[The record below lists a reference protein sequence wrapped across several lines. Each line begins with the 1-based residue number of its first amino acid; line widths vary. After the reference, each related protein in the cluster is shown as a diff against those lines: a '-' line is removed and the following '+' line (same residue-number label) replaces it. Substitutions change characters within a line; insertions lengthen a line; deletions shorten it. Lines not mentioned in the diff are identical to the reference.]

1 MENIVS
7 VNDGAE
13 AFVELLCAH
22 GVDYVFLNPG
32 SDIFPIQEALIKFKA
47 AGKPAPEI
55 ILCLHES
62 VAMAAAHGY
71 AMVTGRPQVVLVHV
85 DVGTQ
90 QVGGALH
97 NAQRCRIPVILCAG
111 KTPSTLE
118 GVKRGGRS
126 HMIHWIQEQYD
137 NAGIVRNYTKW
148 EYDLRY
154 NENIHHVVHRAFQ
167 IASTEPCGPV
177 YLSLPKE
184 VIMEQIDK
192 VTLPPVARYAAP
204 STPQADLEILSEVAE
219 VIMHAKEPLIIT
231 GYTGRHL
238 QSVASL
244 VALAETLGVRVAT
257 SDKMMNFPT
266 NHPLCAGLQTSASLQ
281 ANLQPYLRKADVIL
295 IFDSDI
301 PFIPGP
307 QETRPDAKIIH
318 IDIDPV
324 KKDIPLWD
332 LPVDILI
339 EADTSKVLPL
349 LIDMIKD
356 KMTPELQKS
365 FRQRF
370 EQIEAA
376 HQKLRAERHDLAMKK
391 ADESPI
397 SPEWLAHC
405 INDAV
410 DDDTII
416 LHDLITN
423 SLPVSRQLHRS
434 KPGTLFGNA
443 GSSLGWTL
451 GAALGAKLA
460 APENMVVSL
469 MGDGGFAFGC
479 PTAALWTANTFHAP
493 FLSIIF
499 NNQAYNAVKGMIR
512 GTYGDNCYSEKTG
525 SWVGANISPPPD
537 YAMIAEACHGYGK
550 RVEEP
555 SDLLP
560 ALKDALEQVRNGKA
574 AVLDV
579 RIGNL

>member
-1 MENIVS
+1 MEHIVP

-32 SDIFPIQEALIKFKA
+32 SDIYPIQEALTKFKA
-47 AGKPAPEI
+47 LGRPAPEI

-62 VAMAAAHGY
+62 VAMASAHGY
-71 AMVTGRPQVVLVHV
+71 AMITGRPQVVLVHV

-97 NAQRCRIPVILCAG
+97 NAQRCRIPVIRCAG

-118 GVKRGGRS
+118 GVKKGGRS

-154 NENIHHVVHRAFQ
+154 KENIHHVVHRAFQ

-184 VIMEQIDK
+184 IISEQLDTVK
-192 VTLPPVARYAAP
+192 VPPVDRYGAP
-204 STPQADLEILSEVAE
+204 STPQADLEILKEVAE
-219 VIMHAKEPLIIT
+219 VIMHAKKPLVIT
-231 GYTGRHL
+231 GSTGRHA
-238 QSVASL
+238 QSVDSL
-244 VALAETLGVRVAT
+244 VALAEKLGVRVST

-266 NHPLCAGLQTSASLQ
+266 DHPLCLGLQTSASLT
-281 ANLQPYLRKADVIL
+281 ANLQPYLREADVVLIL
-295 IFDSDI
+295 DSDI
-301 PFIPGP
+301 PYIPAHN
-307 QETRPDAKIIH
+307 EVRPDAKIIH

-332 LPVDILI
+332 LPVDIMI
-339 EADTSKVLPL
+339 EADTSKVLPQL
-349 LIDMIKD
+349 HDMIID
-356 KMTPELQKS
+356 KMTPELQES
-365 FRQRF
+365 FKQRF
-370 EQIEAA
+370 EHIENE
-376 HQKLRAERHDLAMKK
+376 HKKLRAERHDLAMNK
-391 ADESPI
+391 AEEKPI
-397 SPEWLAHC
+397 APEWLAHC
-405 INDAV
+405 INEAV
-410 DDDTII
+410 NDDTII

-423 SLPVSRQLHRS
+423 STPVSRQLHRS

-460 APENMVVSL
+460 APEKVVVSL
-469 MGDGGFAFGC
+469 MGDGGFSFGC
-479 PTAALWTANTFHAP
+479 PTAALWAASTFHAP

-499 NNQAYNAVKGMIR
+499 NNQAYNAVKNMIR
-512 GTYGDNCYSEKTG
+512 GTYGDDNYSEKTG
-525 SWVGANISPPPD
+525 DWVGAKISPPPD
-537 YAMIAEACHGYGK
+537 YAMIAQACHGYGTM
-550 RVEEP
+550 VEEP
-555 SDLLP
+555 SELLP
-560 ALKDALEQVRNGKA
+560 ALKDTLDQVRKGKA

-579 RIGNL
+579 RIGER

>member
-1 MENIVS
+1 MENIVP

-32 SDIFPIQEALIKFKA
+32 SDIYPIQEALIKFKA
-47 AGKPAPEI
+47 LGRPAPEI

-118 GVKRGGRS
+118 GVKKGGRS

-148 EYDLRY
+148 EYDLRF
-154 NENIHHVVHRAFQ
+154 NENIQHVVHRAFQ
-167 IASTEPCGPV
+167 IATAEPCGPV

-184 VIMEQIDK
+184 IIMEPLDT
-192 VTLPPVARYAAP
+192 VSVPPVARYAAP
-204 STPQADLEILSEVAE
+204 ETPQADQETLNEVAE
-219 VIMHAKEPLIIT
+219 VIMQAKDPLIIT
-231 GYTGRHL
+231 GTTGRHP

-244 VALAETLGVRVAT
+244 VALAETIGARTST

-266 NHPLCAGLQTSASLQ
+266 DHPLCAGLQTSASLQ
-281 ANLQPYLRKADVIL
+281 ANIQPYLREADVIL

-301 PFIPGP
+301 PFIPAP
-307 QETRPDAKIIH
+307 HEIRQDAKIIL

-332 LPVDILI
+332 LPVDIMI
-339 EADTSKVLPL
+339 EADTSKVMPL
-349 LIDMIKD
+349 LNGIIKD
-356 KMTPELQKS
+356 KMTPESKKR

-370 EQIEAA
+370 EQIEVQ
-376 HQKLRAERHDLAMKK
+376 HQKIRAERHDLAMSK

-397 SPEWLAHC
+397 SSEWLSHC
-405 INDAV
+405 IDEAV

-423 SLPVSRQLHRS
+423 SLPVSHQLHRS
-434 KPGTLFGNA
+434 KPGTLFGNV

-460 APENMVVSL
+460 APDNVVVSL

-479 PTAALWTANTFHAP
+479 PTAALWASSTFHAP

-499 NNQAYNAVKGMIR
+499 NNQAYNAVKNMIR
-512 GTYGDNCYSEKTG
+512 GSYGDDTYSETG
-525 SWVGANISPPPD
+525 DWVGASISPSPD
-537 YAMIAEACHGYGK
+537 YALIAKACHGYG
-550 RVEEP
+550 RMVEEP
-555 SDLLP
+555 SELMP
-560 ALKDALEQVRNGKA
+560 ALKDALDQVRNGKA

-579 RIGNL
+579 RIGDR

>member
-1 MENIVS
+1 MENLVS
-7 VNDGAE
+7 VDDGAE

-32 SDIFPIQEALIKFKA
+32 SDIFPIQEALTKFKA
-47 AGKPAPEI
+47 LGKPAPEI

-154 NENIHHVVHRAFQ
+154 NENIHNVVHRAFQ

-231 GYTGRHL
+231 GHTGRHP

-244 VALAETLGVRVAT
+244 VAVAETLGARVST

-295 IFDSDI
+295 IFNSDI

-307 QETRPDAKIIH
+307 QETRKDAKIIH

-349 LIDMIKD
+349 LNDMIKD

-405 INDAV
+405 INEAV

-537 YAMIAEACHGYGK
+537 YALIAEACHGYGK

-555 SDLLP
+555 SDLMP

-579 RIGNL
+579 RIASR